1 MSELSLAVMRNL
13 ASLAGF
19 AWTDEELE
27 AVRPTVERSLAVIE
41 KLDSVPLSE
50 TEPGAQFRMF

>member
-1 MSELSLAVMRNL
+1 MNELAIPVMRRM
-13 ASLAGF
+13 AALAGF

-41 KLDSVPLSE
+41 KLESVPLSE
-50 TEPGAQFRMF
+50 TEPTTQFRMF